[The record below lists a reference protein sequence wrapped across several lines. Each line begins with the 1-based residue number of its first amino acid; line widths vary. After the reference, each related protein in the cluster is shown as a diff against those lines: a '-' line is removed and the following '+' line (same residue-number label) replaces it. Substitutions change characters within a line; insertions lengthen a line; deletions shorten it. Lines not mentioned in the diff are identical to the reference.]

1 MEMETFPA
9 WVEAH
14 SWNLWQATLKSLAQV
29 PAGREGREG
38 GLQQLQLQ
46 QVHGPLPGLPHR
58 PGSFQQDGPFD
69 LKYKQGSSATIS
81 FGSITRLVVIVATSV
96 TIEPED
102 DYDNHC
108 KNHKDCRKTAA
119 EKAGLSPES
128 FNESIFWCFH
138 IYDIFGKYWQ
148 TILFLFYFYWIC
160 VLIPVLSFLDSM
172 YYLLAAT

>member
-108 KNHKDCRKTAA
+108 ENHKDCRKTTA
-119 EKAGLSPES
+119 EEAGLSPE
-128 FNESIFWCFH
+128 
-138 IYDIFGKYWQ
+138 
-148 TILFLFYFYWIC
+148 
-160 VLIPVLSFLDSM
+160 
-172 YYLLAAT
+172 

>member
-96 TIEPED
+96 TFEPED

-138 IYDIFGKYWQ
+138 IYDIFGKYWE
-148 TILFLFYFYWIC
+148 IKLFLF
-160 VLIPVLSFLDSM
+160 FLH
-172 YYLLAAT
+172 